1 MVDLCSA
8 FGDYT
13 CVNTGEVKLVKN
25 QKLSTSF
32 LNTCCALGFN
42 VDEYKFLA
50 HIDDFTSNM
59 FNKTIDK
66 LNIIK
71 DKFNKIN
78 KVEIWIGEA
87 CTINTC
93 DSLKIVQKILIFM
106 KIDKDKIK
114 YYEDNN
120 DIIIIG

>member
-1 MVDLCSA
+1 
-8 FGDYT
+8 
-13 CVNTGEVKLVKN
+13 
-25 QKLSTSF
+25 
-32 LNTCCALGFN
+32 
-42 VDEYKFLA
+42 
-50 HIDDFTSNM
+50 M

-93 DSLKIVQKILIFM
+93 DSLKIV
-106 KIDKDKIK
+106 
-114 YYEDNN
+114 
-120 DIIIIG
+120 